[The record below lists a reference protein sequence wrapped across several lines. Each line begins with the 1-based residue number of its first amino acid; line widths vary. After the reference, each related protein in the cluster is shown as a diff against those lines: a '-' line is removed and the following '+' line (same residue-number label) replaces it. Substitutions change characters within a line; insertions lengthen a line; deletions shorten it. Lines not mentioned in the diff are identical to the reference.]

1 MSKHFSDLLY
11 KFYSVHLRHAEISE
25 NETISISEF
34 VNRINEFQSLMSI
47 HEGIQLEI
55 DINPDRKKDS
65 LHWGNA
71 EFFVIKHKNTIFF
84 EFSEF
89 SFVF

>member
-1 MSKHFSDLLY
+1 
-11 KFYSVHLRHAEISE
+11 
-25 NETISISEF
+25 
-34 VNRINEFQSLMSI
+34 MSI

-55 DINPDRKKDS
+55 YINPDRKKDS

-89 SFVF
+89 SFVL